1 VPTRPITPT
10 IPTPS
15 VLASPDTAA
24 AGART
29 GTARFDARW
38 TGRSPAASAD
48 AIWVPAVSATLV
60 LVVGVISLATGQP
73 WLTAGLGPTA
83 FLIAS
88 HPGSSSTRFHAIVT
102 GHAVAFVCA
111 WFALLLLGATDSATL
126 IGGHSIPVVRIW
138 ASAIAIAI
146 TALVQPSLRAYH
158 PPAAATALL
167 VTAGAYK
174 LTWKTSF
181 SMLAGVLVVALL
193 GEWFQRIRLKERPAR
208 STKA

>member
-1 VPTRPITPT
+1 M
-10 IPTPS
+10 
-15 VLASPDTAA
+15 ASPAA
-24 AGART
+24 ASSGNRT
-29 GTARFDARW
+29 GTARFDTRW
-38 TGRSPAASAD
+38 AGRSPAASAD
-48 AIWVPAVSATLV
+48 AVWVPAVSATLV
-60 LVVGVISLATGQP
+60 LIVGVISLATGQP

-88 HPGSSSTRFHAIVT
+88 HPGSSSTRFQNIVG
-102 GHAVAFVCA
+102 GHVVAFVCA
-111 WFALLLLGATDSATL
+111 WFALLLLGASDSATL
-126 IGGHSIPVVRIW
+126 VGGHSIPVVRVW

-174 LTWKTSF
+174 LTWKSSF
-181 SMLAGVLVVALL
+181 SMLAGVLVVALV
-193 GEWFQRIRLKERPAR
+193 GEWFQRIRLKERPAH

>member
-1 VPTRPITPT
+1 VPPHPITPT

-15 VLASPDTAA
+15 VRASSTAPA
-24 AGART
+24 SATRT
-29 GTARFDARW
+29 GTFRLDTRW
-38 TGRSPAASAD
+38 AGRSPAASAD
-48 AIWVPAVSATLV
+48 AVWVPAVSATLV

-73 WLTAGLGPTA
+73 WLTVGLGPTA
-83 FLIAS
+83 LLIAS
-88 HPGSSSTRFHAIVT
+88 HPGSSMTRFHNIVG
-102 GHAVAFVCA
+102 GHLVAFVCA
-111 WFALLLLGATDSATL
+111 WFALLLLGVNASPKL
-126 IGGHSIPVVRIW
+126 LSGQSIPVVRVW

-167 VTAGAYK
+167 VTLGMFK
-174 LTWKTSF
+174 LTWKSSF

-193 GEWFQRIRLKERPAR
+193 GEWFQRIRLRERQAH